1 MGIALLIVTGQ
12 VETTKQQKMS
22 FASLTSPR
30 PSVRSILRQCSALA
44 GCSRTI
50 STSSVRYARDKKD
63 KGKEKTVVKKS
74 TRKGEEETTKKNKLS
89 PEAEMRVAVRRLKA
103 RSDMNP
109 NKMTIDEAVKVLRV
123 RISLSK
129 CTTVSKIHIGC

>member
-1 MGIALLIVTGQ
+1 M
-12 VETTKQQKMS
+12 
-22 FASLTSPR
+22 
-30 PSVRSILRQCSALA
+30 
-44 GCSRTI
+44 
-50 STSSVRYARDKKD
+50 RYARDKKD
-63 KGKEKTVVKKS
+63 KCKEKTVVKKS
-74 TRKGEEETTKKNKLS
+74 TRKGEEEKTKKNKLS